1 MSEAAVKNES
11 VGTVVVAGAANLAIA
26 VAKLVAGI
34 VSGSAAMLSEAAHSV
49 ADTTTEVLL
58 YLALRRGARPADVR
72 HPFGYGK
79 ESYVWAFIAAL
90 FTFVA
95 GAGFAITHGVTTILV
110 HEHSGNYL
118 ISYVVLAISFA
129 IESVSLARAVRQVRS
144 ESRRWRTTPRRFLRL
159 TADTTVKAVF
169 LEDSAA
175 LIGLLIAGVGLG
187 LSEWTGDELWDGLA
201 SILIGLLLLVVAA
214 ILARS
219 NVSLLVGRAVPER
232 LHQEIERELA
242 ALPTVD
248 RIDTLLT
255 MQLGPDDIL
264 VAAKVDFRDEATG
277 GDIEADADEAE
288 RRLTARYP
296 EIGYVF
302 LDPTRSLPGATGR
315 RARRTQEESGPVTD
329 ARISTERPGATPTL
343 PPDPERPG
351 PQRPDPTAD
360 AGPVSGPPGPGADG
374 PG

>member
-1 MSEAAVKNES
+1 MSETDVKAES
-11 VGTVVVAGAANLAIA
+11 VGTVVVAGVANLAIA
-26 VAKLVAGI
+26 VAKLVAGLI
-34 VSGSAAMLSEAAHSV
+34 SGSAAMLSEAAHSV
-49 ADTTTEVLL
+49 ADTTTEALL

-79 ESYVWAFIAAL
+79 ESYVWAFLAAL

-118 ISYVVLAISFA
+118 ISYVVLAVSFA
-129 IESVSLARAVRQVRS
+129 IESVSLARAVRQIRG

-175 LIGLLIAGVGLG
+175 LVGLLLAAAGLT
-187 LSEWTGDELWDGLA
+187 LSHWTGEELYDGLA
-201 SILIGLLLLVVAA
+201 SIAIGVLLLVVAVV
-214 ILARS
+214 LAKA
-219 NVSLLVGRAVPER
+219 NISLLVGRAIPER
-232 LHQEIERELA
+232 LRLEIEQELNG
-242 ALPTVD
+242 LPAVE

-277 GDIEADADEAE
+277 AAIEAAADEAE
-288 RRLTARYP
+288 RRLIERYP

-302 LDPTRSLPGATGR
+302 LDPTPSRPEARHR
-315 RARRTQEESGPVTD
+315 RARHTQE
-329 ARISTERPGATPTL
+329 
-343 PPDPERPG
+343 DP
-351 PQRPDPTAD
+351 
-360 AGPVSGPPGPGADG
+360 SH
-374 PG
+374 

>member
-1 MSEAAVKNES
+1 MSEAEVKTES

-26 VAKLVAGI
+26 VAKLVAGLI
-34 VSGSAAMLSEAAHSV
+34 SGSAAMLSEAAHSV

-58 YLALRRGARPADVR
+58 YLALRRGAKPADTR

-79 ESYVWAFIAAL
+79 ESYVWAFLAAL

-118 ISYVVLAISFA
+118 VSYIVLGISFA
-129 IESVSLARAVRQVRS
+129 IESISLARAVKQVRG

-159 TADTTVKAVF
+159 TADTAVKAVF

-175 LIGLLIAGVGLG
+175 LTGLLIAGVGLG
-187 LSEWTGDELWDGLA
+187 LSQLTGDELYDGIA
-201 SILIGLLLLVVAA
+201 SILIGLLLLVVAVV
-214 ILARS
+214 LAKS
-219 NVSLLVGRAVPER
+219 NISLLVGRAVPER
-232 LHQEIERELA
+232 LHREIEHDLA
-242 ALPTVD
+242 GLPTVD

-264 VAAKVDFRDEATG
+264 VAAKVDFLDDATG
-277 GDIEADADEAE
+277 ADIEAAADEAE
-288 RRLTARYP
+288 RRLTERYP

-302 LDPTRSLPGATGR
+302 LDPTRSMPGTGG
-315 RARRTQEESGPVTD
+315 RARRTQDEDDRPVD
-329 ARISTERPGATPTL
+329 QEARQT
-343 PPDPERPG
+343 
-351 PQRPDPTAD
+351 
-360 AGPVSGPPGPGADG
+360 
-374 PG
+374 

>member
-1 MSEAAVKNES
+1 MAEAEVNSES

-34 VSGSAAMLSEAAHSV
+34 ISGSAAMLSEAAHSV

-79 ESYVWAFIAAL
+79 ESYVWAFLAAL

-110 HEHSGNYL
+110 HEHSGDYL
-118 ISYVVLAISFA
+118 ISYVVLAVSFA
-129 IESVSLARAVRQVRS
+129 IESVSLARAVRQVRG
-144 ESRRWRTTPRRFLRL
+144 ESRRWGTTPRRFLRL

-187 LSEWTGDELWDGLA
+187 LSQWTGDELFDGVA

-219 NVSLLVGRAVPER
+219 NISLLVGRAVPER
-232 LHQEIERELA
+232 LHHEIERELA
-242 ALPTVD
+242 GLPTVD
-248 RIDTLLT
+248 RVDTLLT

-264 VAAKVDFRDEATG
+264 VAAKIDFRDEATG
-277 GDIEADADEAE
+277 ADIEADADEAE
-288 RRLTARYP
+288 RRLTDRYP

-302 LDPTRSLPGATGR
+302 LDPTRSLPGAGRHARRIQQEPGPVRDAPLDTAYPGPAADARPPDGPSDQEADGR
-315 RARRTQEESGPVTD
+315 R
-329 ARISTERPGATPTL
+329 
-343 PPDPERPG
+343 
-351 PQRPDPTAD
+351 
-360 AGPVSGPPGPGADG
+360 
-374 PG
+374 

>member
-1 MSEAAVKNES
+1 MSETDVKAES

-26 VAKLVAGI
+26 VAKLVAGLI
-34 VSGSAAMLSEAAHSV
+34 SGSAAMLSEAAHSV
-49 ADTTTEVLL
+49 ADTTTEALL

-79 ESYVWAFIAAL
+79 ESYVWAFLAAL

-118 ISYVVLAISFA
+118 ISYVVLAVSFA
-129 IESVSLARAVRQVRS
+129 IESVSLARAVRQIRG

-175 LIGLLIAGVGLG
+175 LVGLLLAAAGLT
-187 LSEWTGDELWDGLA
+187 LSHWTGEELYDGLA
-201 SILIGLLLLVVAA
+201 SIAIGVLLLV
-214 ILARS
+214 LAVVLAKA
-219 NVSLLVGRAVPER
+219 NISLLVGRAIPER
-232 LHQEIERELA
+232 LRLEIEQELNG
-242 ALPTVD
+242 LPAVE

-277 GDIEADADEAE
+277 AAIEAAADEAE
-288 RRLTARYP
+288 RRLIERYP

-302 LDPTRSLPGATGR
+302 LDPTPSRPEARHR
-315 RARRTQEESGPVTD
+315 RARHTQE
-329 ARISTERPGATPTL
+329 
-343 PPDPERPG
+343 DP
-351 PQRPDPTAD
+351 
-360 AGPVSGPPGPGADG
+360 SH
-374 PG
+374 